1 VSITAAARLRR
12 GLHRS
17 RSAASEQ
24 AVAAGFVAAWR
35 LVGRLPEPQARRLFE
50 RIADR
55 VHRADGRG
63 VQRLRGNLA
72 KVRPELTG
80 RELDELTHRA
90 VRSYLR
96 YWCESF
102 RLPRWPVEDLVARTR
117 TVAEERLRT
126 PYTEG
131 RGVIVALPHQANW
144 DWAGAWACGTGM
156 PLTTVAERLAPERL
170 YDEFVAYR
178 RSLGMEI
185 LPLTGGAPPL
195 PRLAEHLRR
204 GGFVCLL
211 ADRDLGR
218 TAVPVT
224 LCGHPASMPAGPAW
238 LARETGAALVPMSLA
253 YVGWDLELSFHPEV
267 RVPAGEG
274 GIASAMQEVADA
286 FTAGLRTHPEDW
298 HMMQRV
304 FRDAPAAPGHGG
316 TAA

>member
-1 VSITAAARLRR
+1 MTPPAAARLRR
-12 GLHRS
+12 GLQRS

-24 AVAAGFVAAWR
+24 AVASGFVAAWR
-35 LVGRLPEPQARRLFE
+35 LVGRLPEPRARRLFE
-50 RIADR
+50 GVADR

-63 VQRLRGNLA
+63 VQQLRANLA
-72 KVRPELTG
+72 VVRPELDPAG
-80 RELDELTHRA
+80 LEELTHSA

-126 PYTEG
+126 PYAEG

-156 PLTTVAERLAPERL
+156 PLVTVAERLRPERL

-178 RSLGMEI
+178 SSLGMEI
-185 LPLTGGAPPL
+185 LPLTGGRPPL
-195 PRLAEHLRR
+195 PRLADHLRA

-224 LCGHPASMPAGPAW
+224 LCGRRATLPAGPAW

-253 YVGWDLELSFHPEV
+253 YAGEDLELTFHREV
-267 RVPAGEG
+267 QVQAGG
-274 GIASAMQEVADA
+274 SGIAAATQEVADA
-286 FTAGLRTHPEDW
+286 FTAGLRAAPEDW

-304 FRDAPAAPGHGG
+304 FA
-316 TAA
+316 